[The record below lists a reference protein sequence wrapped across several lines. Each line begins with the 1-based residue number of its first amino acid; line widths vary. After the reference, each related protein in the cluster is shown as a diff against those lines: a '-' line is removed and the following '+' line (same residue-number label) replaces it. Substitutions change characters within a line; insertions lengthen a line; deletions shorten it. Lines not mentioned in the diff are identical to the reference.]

1 MQPEA
6 RERLEHVVKA
16 AESIQRFTSGKSF
29 HDYQADELL
38 RSAVERQF
46 TIVGEAL
53 REAARV
59 DPDIETQITRFR
71 RIVDF
76 RNILVHG
83 YSKVYNEGIWLIVQD
98 HLPRLL
104 AEVRALLSSP

>member
-16 AESIQRFTSGKSF
+16 AETVLQFIAGKSF
-29 HDYQADELL
+29 DDYSADELR
-38 RSAVERQF
+38 RSVVERQF

-59 DPDIETQITRFR
+59 DPAIETQITGFR

-76 RNILVHG
+76 RNVLVHG
-83 YSKVYNEGIWLIVQD
+83 YTKVYDEGIWAIIED

-104 AEVRALLSSP
+104 AEVRVLLKT